1 MNQAWGFPILT
12 LVVFLPLLGGLA
24 SLLFKRAET
33 RNWLALLTSA
43 ANLFIALFLYMG
55 WTNDPSGS
63 PQFVDGPWPWIH
75 SLGIHYYLGVDGI
88 NLHLVLLTA
97 FLVPLALLAAAA
109 QDGAAPTRSS
119 FAFWALFFES
129 GMLGATTSL
138 DLMLCTFFWVMA
150 LLATFFLLGEGVAQS
165 RGAAR
170 FMVAVAPAAALMSAS
185 TIGLSALQ
193 PGFGLPELLARSLP
207 WRAQAWLFWGT
218 LLPFGLTGAIFPLH
232 LWYPD
237 AHRQASPAARV
248 LASALLLNLGAY
260 GLIRFSTLPF
270 PLATTAFAPLLLVV
284 GAVGTAYGALA
295 ALRQRTFLGT
305 LACWNLSQVSLTLVG
320 IFALQDLA
328 LHGAIMH
335 MVARGLSM
343 AALLFLS
350 APHPH
355 LQQGDRSQ
363 QSVSI
368 PNRAALALGLLSAVG
383 LPGLAGFAGQGT
395 LLRGVLRWHWNVS
408 RSAAVNRAC
417 DWAFYA
423 LVVSGILVGIWTLVR
438 AWRHEYASAE
448 GSRVSRQT
456 VIAIPILLLTLL
468 LGVHPQPSTSIIR
481 PSVSQWFAA
490 LDRGVDRDLLR
501 MAPPLSPAEG
511 QVPTP
516 LPPGSGEP
524 VSSARRP
531 AVNGS
536 APFRS
541 LASLYARDAGML
553 EPGMDSR

>member
-1 MNQAWGFPILT
+1 VNQGWGFPILT

-24 SLLFKRAET
+24 SLWFKRAET

-55 WTNDPSGS
+55 WTDDPSGS
-63 PQFVDGPWPWIH
+63 PQFVDGPWPWIG

-109 QDGAAPTRSS
+109 QDGAAPARGS

-129 GMLGATTSL
+129 GVLGAATSL
-138 DLMLCTFFWVMA
+138 DLMLCTFFWIMA
-150 LLATFFLLGEGVAQS
+150 LLATFFLLAEGAAGS

-218 LLPFGLTGAIFPLH
+218 LLPFALTGAIFPLH
-232 LWYPD
+232 LWYPG
-237 AHRQASPAARV
+237 AQRQASPAARV
-248 LASALLLNLGAY
+248 LVSALLLNLGAY
-260 GLIRFSTLPF
+260 GVIRFSTLPF
-270 PLATTAFAPLLLVV
+270 PLATAAFAPLLLVA
-284 GAVGTAYGALA
+284 GAIGTVYGALA
-295 ALRQRTFLGT
+295 ALRQETFLGA
-305 LACWNLSQVSLTLVG
+305 LVYWNLSQVSVTLVG
-320 IFALQDLA
+320 VFALQDLA

-335 MVARGLSM
+335 MAARGLSV

-355 LQQGDRSQ
+355 LRQGDRSQ
-363 QSVSI
+363 RPVSTA
-368 PNRAALALGLLSAVG
+368 NRAALALGLLSAVG
-383 LPGLAGFAGQGT
+383 LPGFAGFAGQGT
-395 LLRGVLRWHWNVS
+395 LLRGVLRWHWNVG
-408 RSAAVNRAC
+408 RSPAVDKAC

-423 LVVSGILVGIWTLVR
+423 LVGSGVLVGIWALAR
-438 AWRHEYASAE
+438 AWWREYASAE

-456 VIAIPILLLTLL
+456 VIAIPILLLALL
-468 LGVHPQPSTSIIR
+468 LGVHPQPSANIIR
-481 PSVSQWFAA
+481 PSVSEWFAT
-490 LDRGVDRDLLR
+490 LDRGVDRDLR

-511 QVPTP
+511 QAPAP
-516 LPPGSGEP
+516 PPPGPGEP
-524 VSSARRP
+524 VSSAHRP
-531 AVNGS
+531 GVDGS

-541 LASLYARDAGML
+541 PVPPAYVDAGAL
-553 EPGMDSR
+553 GPGMDGR